1 MSRMSHTAKAIRYAI
16 TGALAC
22 GLLTGCAG
30 SSSRH
35 LAKAGDYA
43 ARSGAQQDSAIDA
56 AENTVARDPNDA
68 AARRA
73 LGQAYLD
80 AGRFESA
87 ATTFGDAIALG
98 DESGRTRLS
107 LALARIGAGDRPS
120 AVAVLDEARD
130 AIPAADR
137 GLALALAGETGRGVA
152 ILLDALRG
160 GENTPKMRQNLAF
173 AFALDGRW
181 REARIAMAQDVPAD
195 KINDRIGEW
204 AAMARPEDV
213 QRRVATLLAVPLGVA
228 DPGQPVA
235 LALGAVPQDA
245 RFAAAEPA
253 DAELAP
259 IDAAPGPQTA
269 SAELPPLDPAPAEIA
284 PPARYSA
291 APAFAP
297 AAVPASASFSA
308 AFAAPQ
314 ADVVSQPVVQ
324 AIPAPPAYRAPRTA
338 HAAAP
343 VLAPKAPRRAVAA
356 VSSGQ
361 GTHLVQL
368 GSFSSEAN
376 ARRAVDIFT
385 ARDPELR
392 NRTLTIT
399 PAVVNGRNFWRV
411 AASAHD
417 GGSALRLCSSVK
429 SRGGACFAYARARAP
444 AGGQPQLAIA
454 VSASGRARSR

>member
-1 MSRMSHTAKAIRYAI
+1 MSRMSPSAKAIRYAI

-43 ARSGAQQDSAIDA
+43 ARSAAKQDRSVDA
-56 AENTVARDPNDA
+56 AEKAVARNPNDP
-68 AARRA
+68 AARVV

-87 ATTFGDAIALG
+87 ATTFDDAIALG

-107 LALARIGAGDRPS
+107 LALARIGAGDGRS

-130 AIPAADR
+130 SIPAADR

-152 ILLDALRG
+152 ILLDAVRG
-160 GENTPKMRQNLAF
+160 GDNTPKARQNLAF

-181 REARIAMAQDVPAD
+181 REARMAMAQDVPAD
-195 KINDRIGEW
+195 RINDRIGEW

-213 QRRVATLLAVPLGVA
+213 QRRVASLLAVPLGVD
-228 DPGQPVA
+228 DPGQPLA
-235 LALGAVPQDA
+235 LALGTAPQDA
-245 RFAAAEPA
+245 QLAVAEPA
-253 DAELAP
+253 SAAELPPLDSAP
-259 IDAAPGPQTA
+259 VAQTA
-269 SAELPPLDPAPAEIA
+269 AAELPPLDPAPAAIA

-297 AAVPASASFSA
+297 APVPASASFST
-308 AFAAPQ
+308 AFAAPRSE
-314 ADVVSQPVVQ
+314 AVSQPVVQ
-324 AIPAPPAYRAPRTA
+324 TIPAPPAYRAPRAA

-343 VLAPKAPRRAVAA
+343 VLAPRAPRHAVAA
-356 VSSGQ
+356 TAGRS
-361 GTHLVQL
+361 THLVQL

-376 ARRAVDIFT
+376 ARRAVGIFT
-385 ARDPELR
+385 ARNPELR
-392 NRTLTIT
+392 DRALTII

-411 AASAHD
+411 AASGLD
-417 GGSALRLCSSVK
+417 GNGALRLCSGVK
-429 SRGGACFAYARARAP
+429 SRGGACFAYAATRAP
-444 AGGQPQLAIA
+444 AGARPELAMA
-454 VSASGRARSR
+454 VSGPARARSR